1 VSIPCSPTHPRS
13 PRKAVCAIHAIPEI
27 HTPLSIDLSPCS
39 FINPVRRAR
48 RSPRSCRS
56 AILAPSPRHTLTTGP
71 RQPLPAFP
79 TPPSTPSIARELQLP
94 HPAAILIYLLFL
106 TVICDSIS
114 DDSILQFLMH
124 YYMLCFVIDDWT
136 VVYLR
141 YNVCQ

>member
-1 VSIPCSPTHPRS
+1 LIRHSRALASTRAHHRPSPTSARVPHTALRPIRS
-13 PRKAVCAIHAIPEI
+13 
-27 HTPLSIDLSPCS
+27 T
-39 FINPVRRAR
+39 RA
-48 RSPRSCRS
+48 
-56 AILAPSPRHTLTTGP
+56 AAAPSV
-71 RQPLPAFP
+71 
-79 TPPSTPSIARELQLP
+79 ARELQLP

-136 VVYLR
+136 VVYPR